1 MKWESMTSQGNQKK
15 NADFEGHDVI
25 FFLLSFFS
33 TSFSAITDQM
43 ILLPIRSTLTSW
55 LPLTQIP
62 FDKKPKKAIDLLEIT
77 RFTCQVRPWPRKITI
92 FFQLPNFLASS
103 FTALRF
109 SRSGDGFFFFSLS
122 ILLFIVLHILF
133 QTGT

>member
-1 MKWESMTSQGNQKK
+1 MKWENVTSQENQK
-15 NADFEGHDVI
+15 DFEGHDVI

-43 ILLPIRSTLTSW
+43 ILLPIRSTLASW

-62 FDKKPKKAIDLLEIT
+62 FNKKPKKAIDLLEIT
-77 RFTCQVRPWPRKITI
+77 RFTCQVRPRPRKITI
-92 FFQLPNFLASS
+92 LFLTTQVPSKLLHRSQVFAK
-103 FTALRF
+103 LR
-109 SRSGDGFFFFSLS
+109 RIFFFSLFN
-122 ILLFIVLHILF
+122 LLFIVLHILF